1 MWHWINLLMKKV
13 SAGKVKVIVLAS
25 PLKLRAPTSLLRALS
40 HQLKYF
46 SFLTQFLK
54 LIFPL
59 MFVTGVEFTFVWC
72 IFSFPKQPWKLFSL
86 NCWHFTAH
94 WLGVLWLKVD
104 FGVVCKDFESSGI
117 TASTSKE
124 DLCADT
130 ASVQEF
136 LLLSKM
142 LILCREWLL
151 SPKKMWEI
159 PCAAGGEPHT
169 PIPTGI
175 PLRQVG
181 KYSLFVQ
188 GTEMPKLINAVA
200 KLGHLGFFFILN
212 LQADLQPQLNH
223 WASVRNPFLSS
234 SVRPQEVHLFILEI
248 VWTPWLWSCY

>member
-1 MWHWINLLMKKV
+1 MWHWINLPMKKV

-169 PIPTGI
+169 PFQQELHWGRWVNIHFLCKGQKCP
-175 PLRQVG
+175 
-181 KYSLFVQ
+181 
-188 GTEMPKLINAVA
+188 
-200 KLGHLGFFFILN
+200 N
-212 LQADLQPQLNH
+212 L
-223 WASVRNPFLSS
+223 
-234 SVRPQEVHLFILEI
+234 
-248 VWTPWLWSCY
+248 